1 MRRSLL
7 LRATVI
13 AGITATVVLGSGGP
27 ASAHVSVTATDA
39 TPGGYTKAAFRVPN
53 EKEDAGTTVVEINL
67 PTDTPIA
74 SVSVKPLPGWT
85 VVTTRGALPAPVETA
100 DGVVTEA
107 VTKIVWT
114 AADGVAIGPGQFEE
128 FEVYLG
134 PLPEAEQVVFK
145 ALQTYEDGDVVRWI
159 EVPVAGGEEPA
170 NPAAVLQLAAA
181 TDEAVEAPAPE
192 AVEAPAEDGTNR
204 TGVAGILLGV
214 AGLVAGL
221 LAYRKAALQST

>member
-7 LRATVI
+7 VRATVI
-13 AGITATVVLGSGGP
+13 AGIAATVVLGSGGP

-85 VVTTRGALPAPVETA
+85 VVTTTGALPAPVETA
-100 DGVVTEA
+100 NGVVTEA

-114 AADGVAIGPGQFEE
+114 ATDGVAIQPGQFEE

-134 PLPEAEQVVFK
+134 PLPQAEQVVFK

-159 EVPVAGGEEPA
+159 EVPAAGGEEPS
-170 NPAAVLQLAAA
+170 NPAAVLKLAAA
-181 TDEAVEAPAPE
+181 TDEAAEAPAPAAAE
-192 AVEAPAEDGTNR
+192 EPAEDGTNR
-204 TGVAGILLGV
+204 VGLAGILLGV